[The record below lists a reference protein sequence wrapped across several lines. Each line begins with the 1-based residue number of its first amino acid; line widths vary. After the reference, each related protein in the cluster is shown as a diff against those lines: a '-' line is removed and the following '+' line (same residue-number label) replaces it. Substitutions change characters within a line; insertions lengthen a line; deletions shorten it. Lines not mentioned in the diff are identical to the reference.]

1 MDWRNILQLILGLE
15 PVQHHSLPNTPLGNA
30 SLTRASGVLH
40 PLQSGANSDIET
52 ARNCWACQKDFSLT
66 RHFKFFYE
74 KTKTRGTLVEFSVWD
89 FFLSVSL
96 INLALSNNPSVI
108 KWAETLRRH
117 MLSWINY
124 TQNVK
129 DPLHE
134 RWICL
139 EPGNMS
145 FLQEV
150 VRVTTVVETKLR
162 GTSWDHSAEITR
174 GQWNF

>member
-15 PVQHHSLPNTPLGNA
+15 PVQHHSLPNTLLGNA
-30 SLTRASGVLH
+30 SLTRSNGVLH
-40 PLQSGANSDIET
+40 PLQSGAAET
-52 ARNCWACQKDFSLT
+52 ARSCWACQKNSSLT
-66 RHFKFFYE
+66 RHFKLFQE
-74 KTKTRGTLVEFSVWD
+74 KTKIRGALVGFSVWD

-96 INLALSNNPSVI
+96 INVALSNNPSVI
-108 KWAETLRRH
+108 KWAEMLRRNR
-117 MLSWINY
+117 LSRINY

-139 EPGNMS
+139 EPENMS